1 MPAPYQAVQCCAG
14 KLCKITGRI
23 LVVLNIINVENIT
36 KSYTE
41 RKLFSEASFYLQEGE
56 KVGII
61 GVNGTGKSTLL
72 KIIAGVE
79 EPDEGSVTRAGQL
92 VVRYLPQNPAF
103 DQGLSVLE
111 SVLAG
116 AAQHSAGNEA
126 HWELE
131 SDAKAMMMRLGI
143 RDFEEKTGVLSGGQ
157 RKRLALVSALLVPC
171 DVLVLD
177 EPTNHLDLAMA
188 DWLEGYLKKRRGALV
203 MVTHDRYFLDS
214 VCGRIAEVDQGKI
227 YSYDTNYSGYLQR
240 KAQRE
245 QSAAA
250 SERKRQA
257 ILKKELAWVMRGARA
272 RTTKQ
277 KGRLQR
283 YEELKNQAALEVD
296 GAVEIGAVYTR
307 MGKTTVELDHI
318 GKRYGDRELIR
329 DFSYIFLKGD
339 RVGFVGPNGSG
350 KTTLM
355 KLIAGRIEPDAGCV
369 TVGQT
374 IRIGYYTQEFEA
386 EKEAGIAFMDPGERV
401 IDYIK
406 NTAEYVRTTEGLVSA
421 SNMLE
426 RFLFPS
432 SQQYSPIGKLSGGEK
447 RRLNLLR
454 VLMEAPN
461 VLILDEPTNDLD
473 TTTLAILEDY
483 LDSYEGIVIAVSHD
497 RYFLD
502 RVARRIFAFEAD
514 GCLRQY
520 EGGYT
525 DYVNRLAERGLT
537 PAEVWSGA
545 SAGSTAAAGAGGRDA
560 AGPGGR
566 DAAAQNGGIAAP
578 GIQEGKQDAR
588 ATWKH
593 EKKLKFTY
601 GEQREYETIEDEIA
615 ALEDKIAA
623 LDGQMAEYARDFVK
637 LGELAREKEDAE
649 ALLAEKLERWEYLE
663 ELAAKIAEQTS

>member
-1 MPAPYQAVQCCAG
+1 M
-14 KLCKITGRI
+14 
-23 LVVLNIINVENIT
+23 NIINVENIT

-41 RKLFSEASFYLQEGE
+41 RKLFEKASFYLQEGE
-56 KVGII
+56 KI
-61 GVNGTGKSTLL
+61 GVIGINGTGKSTLL
-72 KIIAGVE
+72 KIIAGLE
-79 EPDEGSVTRAGQL
+79 EPEEGSVARANGL
-92 VVRYLPQNPAF
+92 VARYLPQNPVF
-103 DQGLSVLE
+103 DTESTVLE
-111 SVLAG
+111 SVLSGAG
-116 AAQHSAGNEA
+116 QGANGAPQ
-126 HWELE
+126 WELE
-131 SDAKAMMMRLGI
+131 SDAKAMMMQLGI
-143 RDFEEKTGVLSGGQ
+143 SNFEEKTGTLSGGQ
-157 RKRLALVSALLVPC
+157 KKRLALVATLVAPC

-177 EPTNHLDLAMA
+177 EPTNHLDAAMA
-188 DWLEGYLKKRRGALV
+188 DWLEGYLKRWRGALV
-203 MVTHDRYFLDS
+203 MVTHDRYFLDR
-214 VCGRIAEVDQGKI
+214 VCGRIVEVDKGVI
-227 YSYDTNYSGYLQR
+227 YSYDANYSGYLAR
-240 KAQRE
+240 KAERE

-250 SERKRQA
+250 SERKRQT
-257 ILKKELAWVMRGARA
+257 ILKKELEWVKRGARA

-283 YEELKNQAALEVD
+283 YEELKNQDAPEAER
-296 GAVEIGAVYTR
+296 AVEIGAVYSR
-307 MGKTTVELDHI
+307 MGRTTVELECI
-318 GKRYGDRELIR
+318 CKSYGEKELIR

-339 RVGFVGPNGSG
+339 RVGFVGENGSG

-369 TVGQT
+369 TIGQT
-374 IRIGYYTQEFEA
+374 IRIGYYTQEFET
-386 EKEAGIAFMDPGERV
+386 EKEAGIAYMNPQERV

-473 TTTLAILEDY
+473 TTTLAVLEDY

-502 RVARRIFAFEAD
+502 RVVRRIFAFEP
-514 GCLRQY
+514 GGRLVQY

-525 DYVNRLAERGLT
+525 DYVNRLAEQGLIPAQSWRGE
-537 PAEVWSGA
+537 PEP
-545 SAGSTAAAGAGGRDA
+545 GAGTT
-560 AGPGGR
+560 
-566 DAAAQNGGIAAP
+566 
-578 GIQEGKQDAR
+578 GKGAR
-588 ATWKH
+588 AASTETWKH

-615 ALEDKIAA
+615 SLEEKLDA

-637 LGELAREKEDAE
+637 LGELSREKEE
-649 ALLAEKLERWEYLE
+649 TETLLAEKMERWEYLE
-663 ELAAKIAEQTS
+663 ELAAKIAAQSS